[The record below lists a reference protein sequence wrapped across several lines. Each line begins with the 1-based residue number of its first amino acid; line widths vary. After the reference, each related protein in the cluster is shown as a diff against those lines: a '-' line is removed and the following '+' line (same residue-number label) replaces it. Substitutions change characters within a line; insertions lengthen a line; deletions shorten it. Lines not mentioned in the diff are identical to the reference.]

1 MEPRPSTT
9 PHPAV
14 DRPNPGRFVAFTAIA
29 AVVAAAA
36 AYSSTAL
43 GLQAWVMF
51 AGWVAWFT
59 RPTSPRLG
67 IHAIVCLWLGMA
79 LAVIGHGIVELAAPI
94 AGAAALPLAVF
105 VLASVA
111 VGLRTTPVLD
121 NMLAWFVG
129 LVTFFAAEPEHPLPG
144 LLTLIAGSAL
154 GAFAGFACQR
164 LQHRFA
170 T

>member
-1 MEPRPSTT
+1 METRTSTT
-9 PHPAV
+9 PATTVARPAAG
-14 DRPNPGRFVAFTAIA
+14 PFAAFTAIA
-29 AVVAAAA
+29 AVVAAVA

-43 GLQAWVMF
+43 GLEAWVMF

-59 RPTSPRLG
+59 RPTSTRLG
-67 IHAIVCLWLGMA
+67 IHAVICLWLGMV
-79 LAVIGHGIVELAAPI
+79 LAVLGHTIVGLTTPI
-94 AGAAALPLAVF
+94 AGAVALPLAVF
-105 VLASVA
+105 VLATVV
-111 VGLRTTPVLD
+111 VGLRTTPVLN
-121 NMLAWFVG
+121 NMLAWFLG
-129 LVTFFAAEPEHPLPG
+129 MVTFFAAEPEHTLPG

>member
-1 MEPRPSTT
+1 METQTST
-9 PHPAV
+9 PA
-14 DRPNPGRFVAFTAIA
+14 PTTGRFVAFTAIA
-29 AVVAAAA
+29 AMVAALA
-36 AYSSTAL
+36 AYGSTAL

-59 RPTSPRLG
+59 RPASARLG
-67 IHAIVCLWLGMA
+67 VHAVICLWLGMA
-79 LAVIGHGIVELAAPI
+79 LAVAGHGIVALATPF
-94 AGAAALPLAVF
+94 AGAAALPLAVL
-105 VLASVA
+105 VLASVV

-129 LVTFFAAEPEHPLPG
+129 LVTFFAAEPEHVLPG
-144 LLTLIAGSAL
+144 LLTLMAASAL

>member
-1 MEPRPSTT
+1 METRSSITA
-9 PHPAV
+9 HPAV
-14 DRPNPGRFVAFTAIA
+14 DRSTAGRFVAFTAIA
-29 AVVAAAA
+29 AVVAAVA
-36 AYSSTAL
+36 AYTSTAL

-59 RPTSPRLG
+59 RPTSARLG
-67 IHAIVCLWLGMA
+67 IYAIICLWLGMA
-79 LAVIGHGIVELAAPI
+79 LAVLGHTIVELTGPF
-94 AGAAALPLAVF
+94 AGAAALPLAVL
-105 VLASVA
+105 VLATVV

-129 LVTFFAAEPEHPLPG
+129 LVTFFAAEPEQVLPG